1 MMHVK
6 LDLINKAK
14 SVLLDTIYL
23 EYRPAIQIVKSKEI
37 PADASDTLQYKILGE
52 HMAYRKEKDYS
63 LGHAVAGIVD
73 MKTALNPNIN
83 KTITIQSF
91 RQITMKKIMTLLKA
105 ELIS

>member
-83 KTITIQSF
+83 KTQYKYYYTILPSDHD
-91 RQITMKKIMTLLKA
+91 RKRL
-105 ELIS
+105 

>member
-52 HMAYRKEKDYS
+52 HMAYRKEKRLQLRTCGRRNRRYENS
-63 LGHAVAGIVD
+63 
-73 MKTALNPNIN
+73 
-83 KTITIQSF
+83 
-91 RQITMKKIMTLLKA
+91 A
-105 ELIS
+105 ESEYQ

>member
-1 MMHVK
+1 
-6 LDLINKAK
+6 
-14 SVLLDTIYL
+14 
-23 EYRPAIQIVKSKEI
+23 
-37 PADASDTLQYKILGE
+37 
-52 HMAYRKEKDYS
+52 MAYRKEKDYS

-83 KTITIQSF
+83 KTQYKYSIQSF